1 MAPIK
6 IGNTAV
12 KLPDNIA
19 KVYVGSMLVYQKA
32 ATQTW
37 QDIMVADY
45 LSRNSH
51 YSSTYATWAESVLRT
66 ILSPDYTDGE
76 TTGYYINTFGPSGQ
90 NKTVCD
96 FLYLWKQDGASSS
109 DSGYKTGATP
119 RYNIGGSIYNSTGY
133 PSHTP
138 SGGTEYVVY
147 SSTDGWSGLTRIY
160 LDAKNL
166 TGEIP
171 KFTGANIIRFYLFSN
186 TFEGKVPSMHLPS
199 CYTFQVQNNNLTA
212 IGDIDTDNS
221 TTVFYFDINNISDV
235 SEFDMSKCLTS
246 DISYYDFF
254 SNNITS
260 VGIDHL
266 LSKIEAYYQL
276 NTPTGSGTFRMSSN
290 EAPSAAGLADKA
302 SIESIFTAAGYT
314 ATVGVAS

>member
-45 LSRNSH
+45 LSRNNH
-51 YSSTYATWAESVLRT
+51 YSSTYATWIESTLRT
-66 ILSPDYTDGE
+66 ILASDYTDSS
-76 TTGYYINTFGPSGQ
+76 TTGYYYNTFGPSGQ

-109 DSGYKTGATP
+109 DSGYKTGDTP
-119 RYNIGGSIYNSTGY
+119 RYCIGGTVYNSAGY

-138 SGGTEYVVY
+138 SGTEYVVY
-147 SSTDGWSGLTRIY
+147 SSTDGWNGLTRIY
-160 LDAKNL
+160 LDDKNL

-171 KFTGANIIRFYLFSN
+171 AFIGINVSRMYLFNN
-186 TFEGKVPSMHLPS
+186 TFEGKFPAVYLPS
-199 CYTFQVQNNNLTA
+199 CYSFQIQNNALTA
-212 IGDIDTDNS
+212 IGDIDSDNATSTFWWDGNAITD
-221 TTVFYFDINNISDV
+221 VMDLDL
-235 SEFDMSKCLTS
+235 SKCLKT
-246 DISYYDFF
+246 DISYYDFY
-254 SNNITS
+254 NNSITS
-260 VGIDHL
+260 AGIDHL
-266 LSKIEAYYQL
+266 LSEIEAYYQL
-276 NTPTGSGTFRMSSN
+276 NTPTGSGTMRLDRN
-290 EAPSAAGLADKA
+290 EEPSAAGLADKA

-314 ATVGVAS
+314 ATIDVDP